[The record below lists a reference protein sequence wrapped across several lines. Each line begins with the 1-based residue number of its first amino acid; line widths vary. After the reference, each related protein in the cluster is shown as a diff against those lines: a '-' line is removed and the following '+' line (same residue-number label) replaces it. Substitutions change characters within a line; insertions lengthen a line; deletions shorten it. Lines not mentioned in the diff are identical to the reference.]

1 VYILKP
7 LRYESVADRLRQVI
21 AHIRRKKEETVR
33 QSGLPVVL
41 IADPDP
47 NFCDFAVSTLAGH
60 FTGLAARSAADALVG
75 VLKHEPDLILLNP
88 VLPGLPFEVLGQK
101 ATSLAEAHYGKV
113 FLLADSSSVPT

>member
-1 VYILKP
+1 VYIRKP

-75 VLKHEPDLILLNP
+75 VLKTRARPDSAQ
-88 VLPGLPFEVLGQK
+88 PGTARPALRGPGTKGHVAG
-101 ATSLAEAHYGKV
+101 
-113 FLLADSSSVPT
+113 